1 MSAFGTIISLN
12 TIVRFPVP
20 FSLLQHFRIFYP
32 EERQRERHP
41 EHELEVALREGQY
54 AEEGWR
60 VRKDGTRFFALV
72 VIIGSAIQSKLDKRK
87 HEKKAA
93 DLRRSVGW

>member
-1 MSAFGTIISLN
+1 MHSLLVIAADNGEGLLGETDDRII
-12 TIVRFPVP
+12 TF
-20 FSLLQHFRIFYP
+20 FSLGVVL
-32 EERQRERHP
+32 
-41 EHELEVALREGQY
+41 
-54 AEEGWR
+54 
-60 VRKDGTRFFALV
+60 FFALV